1 MALTGKMLA
10 WANAWLETYNK
21 TEASRR
27 AGYKGNDVTLAS
39 VGYENFNKPQI
50 QEYINHK
57 LTELA
62 MPANEVL
69 SRLTSMARSD
79 IADFADVVKIT
90 DLKDEKYK
98 GKSQLI
104 KKFKRKIT
112 RDALNREH
120 EDIELEFYDAQAALL
135 NIGKQHGLF
144 SDRHIVDVRLEKEID
159 EVLNVLEE
167 ELSPDD
173 YSRVLARL
181 SGAAPGSREATEPN
195 SDSLAE

>member
-1 MALTGKMLA
+1 MTTPKEELWKAEYYKCL
-10 WANAWLETYNK
+10 NATKAARLVGFRWPNK
-21 TEASRR
+21 
-27 AGYKGNDVTLAS
+27 
-39 VGYENFNKPQI
+39 VGPRLKEKFADEINQHLSEI
-50 QEYINHK
+50 QMS
-57 LTELA
+57 A
-62 MPANEVL
+62 DEVL

-79 IADFADVVKIT
+79 IADFADVVKAT

-98 GKSQLI
+98 GKSQLV

-167 ELSPDD
+167 MLSPDD

-181 SGAAPGSREATEPN
+181 SGTAPGSREAAEPN
-195 SDSLAE
+195 NDSLAE